1 MLLSMGSE
9 RIRHDSDWT
18 KTIIDSRESDLC
30 LNKMSNFQKNYWFSF
45 SLCAKLLQLC
55 PTLCDPMYSCP
66 PGSSVHGISKQEYWS
81 GLPCLPPGD
90 LPDPVTEPK
99 SPVSLTLTGSFFTTS
114 ATYATSTQQ
123 VINDLDFKSRSFFVL
138 KVIGLVNKQIHYTL
152 QRIYWERK

>member
-1 MLLSMGSE
+1 
-9 RIRHDSDWT
+9 
-18 KTIIDSRESDLC
+18 
-30 LNKMSNFQKNYWFSF
+30 MS
-45 SLCAKLLQLC
+45 LQLC
-55 PTLCDPMYSCP
+55 PTLCDATHSCP

-99 SPVSLTLTGSFFTTS
+99 PPVSLTLTGSFFTTS

-138 KVIGLVNKQIHYTL
+138 KMIG
-152 QRIYWERK
+152 